1 MKIQTYRELE
11 SKNGLVPL
19 LDHAFNWVFNQKQFD
34 DFIKTDPRVKNGP
47 VSFCAIDND
56 RIIGHVGVMELKT
69 RTLNGNIEH
78 VGGLYGVATLPG
90 CTRKGVCTALIKKAH
105 EHFSEKHYRFSLLS
119 TSPSLVAH
127 SLYLHL
133 GYSDLVEYPTAY
145 KAFHEKNKAKR
156 SRTGTFTV
164 FNPDEI
170 LRIYDQFVKERTGLV
185 VRDRAYIKM
194 LKKIEGIKPK
204 QCIIDEEGYVIFRN
218 EKTGTW
224 IRELVALNQI
234 QKCKLLDI
242 IEDQTR
248 GPVYD
253 RAVLDSQLL
262 EVYGSRGYM
271 TLRRGHGV
279 MMFKPL
285 NEHASFARTYGDRF
299 FFTRLDSF

>member
-34 DFIKTDPRVKNGP
+34 DFIKIDPRIKNGP
-47 VSFCAIDND
+47 VSYCAIDND

-69 RTLNGNIEH
+69 RTVNGNIEH
-78 VGGLYGVATLPG
+78 VGGLYGVATLPS
-90 CTRKGVCTALIKKAH
+90 CTRKGVCTALIRKAH
-105 EHFSEKHYRFSLLS
+105 EHFSEKHYKFSLLS

-145 KAFHEKNKAKR
+145 KAVQESKTKR
-156 SRTGTFTV
+156 SSKGTFTV

-170 LRIYDQFVKERTGLV
+170 LRIYDQFVRERTGLV
-185 VRDRAYIKM
+185 VRDRGYLKM
-194 LKKIEGIKPK
+194 LRKIEGIKPK
-204 QCIIDEEGYVIFRN
+204 HCIIDEKGYVIFRS

-224 IRELVALNQI
+224 IRELVALNKA

-253 RAVLDSQLL
+253 RAVLDSELL

-271 TLRRGHGV
+271 TLKRGYGV

-285 NEHASFARTYGDRF
+285 NEHASLAKTYGDGF